1 MVSIKCIQENFISLS
16 IMHSCEL
23 VYMCGNS
30 IYFKLPYGIFK
41 VVELRTDFV
50 VVQSPNMT
58 IKHQLFE
65 LASRNKQTWTMHSI
79 LDTAMYPLRLLLFS
93 VSFVFHSLQFQWIF
107 INLNCTHFLVIV
119 VILHYCIYSYLIIK
133 PVDVYPS
140 IRYLRTLI
148 IRNTLIPKWK
158 SNTLIL
164 NEKATQQRHHGNRD
178 KISFARRKRQFDM
191 ENMEFINKLLQFSVF
206 TYRWILNEHF
216 SPVTI
221 WKSQ

>member
-93 VSFVFHSLQFQWIF
+93 VSFVFHSQQFQWIF
-107 INLNCTHFLVIV
+107 INSNCTHFLVIV
-119 VILHYCIYSYLIIK
+119 VILHYCIYSYHIIK
-133 PVDVYPS
+133 PVDVYPT

-148 IRNTLIPKWK
+148 IRD
-158 SNTLIL
+158 SLIL
-164 NEKATQQRHHGNRD
+164 NEKAIRWFWMKKIHNSATMEIAIKFHLLVANGNLTW
-178 KISFARRKRQFDM
+178 KTWNLSINCFNFLWVNFKRA
-191 ENMEFINKLLQFSVF
+191 
-206 TYRWILNEHF
+206 
-216 SPVTI
+216 PVTI
-221 WKSQ
+221 RKSQ

>member
-23 VYMCGNS
+23 MYMCGNS
-30 IYFKLPYGIFK
+30 IYFKLLYGIFK
-41 VVELRTDFV
+41 AVELRTDFV

-93 VSFVFHSLQFQWIF
+93 VSFVFHSQQFQWIF

-140 IRYLRTLI
+140 RYLSIRYLRTLI
-148 IRNTLIPKWK
+148 IRNTLI
-158 SNTLIL
+158 L
-164 NEKATQQRHHGNRD
+164 NEKSTQQRHHGNCD
-178 KISFARRKRQFDM
+178 KISFAHRKRQFDM
-191 ENMEFINKLLQFSVF
+191 ENMEFINKLLQFSVGEF
-206 TYRWILNEHF
+206 
-216 SPVTI
+216 
-221 WKSQ
+221 

>member
-30 IYFKLPYGIFK
+30 IYFKLLYGIFK
-41 VVELRTDFV
+41 AVELRTDFV

-93 VSFVFHSLQFQWIF
+93 VSFVFHSQQFQWIF

-148 IRNTLIPKWK
+148 IRNTLI
-158 SNTLIL
+158 L
-164 NEKATQQRHHGNRD
+164 NEKSTQQRHHGNCD

-191 ENMEFINKLLQFSVF
+191 ENMEFINKLLQFSVGEF
-206 TYRWILNEHF
+206 
-216 SPVTI
+216 
-221 WKSQ
+221 